1 MRQVDTLFSKA
12 LLYFDE
18 IVVAGPSPYN
28 FARPLEKPNDQ
39 TKETLLAYME
49 TLIYL
54 RNIGVRDMLIFNAK
68 PPACEVHLAQD
79 AEAMGVA
86 EVIEQS
92 KVWVQR
98 LETDGILQSVEVHDD
113 HSHYAFIHQDLEHTV
128 WGSTPSVNPTKREVA
143 ESVFSLYA
151 AHLVSDI
158 RLARR
163 MGLPLA
169 AQVQLHE
176 DALSGGH
183 TKGGELDIALSLQL
197 PILSQLPV
205 RDIVR
210 MRQDEWD
217 AFERFRNALKVSIKE
232 RVSQGISTLEAS
244 EEILDDVITPALNDI
259 SQRLR
264 VTGKKLERKLGA
276 ASLFGTVGMTVGLL
290 SGMPLVVGGAV
301 AATITSLPA
310 LQRYFDDKGE
320 VELSDM
326 YFLWKLEQRHG
337 GHRRK

>member
-1 MRQVDTLFSKA
+1 MDTLFSKA

-18 IVVAGPSPYN
+18 VVVAGPSPYD
-28 FARPLEKPNDQ
+28 FVQPLEDPSDQ
-39 TKETLLAYME
+39 TKKNLLGHME

-54 RNIGVRDMLIFNAK
+54 RDIGLRDMLIFNVK
-68 PPACEVHLAQD
+68 PPACEVHLTRD
-79 AEAMGVA
+79 AEAAGVA

-98 LETDGILQSVEVHDD
+98 LESEGILQSVEIHDD
-113 HSHYAFIHQDLEHTV
+113 HSHYAFSHQDLEHTI
-128 WGSTPSVNPTKREVA
+128 WGATPSVNPTKREVA
-143 ESVFSLYA
+143 ESVFSRYA

-176 DALSGGH
+176 DTLSGGH
-183 TKGGELDIALSLQL
+183 AKGSELDVALSLQL
-197 PILSQLPV
+197 PVFSQLPV
-205 RDIVR
+205 RDVVR

-217 AFERFRNALKVSIKE
+217 AFERFRNALKVSIRE
-232 RVSQGISTLEAS
+232 RVSRGMSTLEAS

-290 SGMPLVVGGAV
+290 GGMPLVVGGAV

-326 YFLWKLEQRHG
+326 YFLWKLEQRHR
-337 GHRRK
+337 GHGRK